1 MIEKKQDDVFNN
13 NKNVSL
19 SACLSLLL
27 PLLHHSKKQTL
38 PVSVFYYLMQLRRGI
53 MNADVKMPSVIF
65 YWHTC
70 LCGSATGYHQPK
82 LTMTSLMSG
91 SLNQSMGTFQ
101 VSLVLKPMA
110 SLRRLVASLEAA
122 LRSVMRCRM
131 SASRAESS

>member
-65 YWHTC
+65 IGIHADAVPQRDTI
-70 LCGSATGYHQPK
+70 S
-82 LTMTSLMSG
+82 
-91 SLNQSMGTFQ
+91 
-101 VSLVLKPMA
+101 
-110 SLRRLVASLEAA
+110 
-122 LRSVMRCRM
+122 RS
-131 SASRAESS
+131 